1 HSDLVRARS
10 VAVRGPVRRARQPAV
25 RRGLPVPWLCAPCT
39 QISTGPDE
47 RAGRWLG
54 TSKCG
59 GECGIHTRALKP
71 DHQLN
76 YQI

>member
-1 HSDLVRARS
+1 MWQYLALHGVPVNPLYGKGYRS
-10 VAVRGPVRRARQPAV
+10 LG
-25 RRGLPVPWLCAPCT
+25 CAPCT
-39 QISTGPDE
+39 QIATGPDE

-59 GECGIHTRALKP
+59 GECGIHTRPLKL
-71 DHQLN
+71 DQQLN